1 MNPGVDMVWTT
12 VKLAGVLLAM
22 IAALVLLQRITIRT
36 RLGGFIGSPIRI
48 LHTLRIGVRTHIVF
62 LHLPE
67 TVLVLG
73 VTPSSIT
80 NLMTITEKSQIN
92 LLLHK
97 PINQSLFQ
105 RFLSERLNLH
115 GRTSRESEKR
125 GADHVG

>member
-1 MNPGVDMVWTT
+1 MNPDVDMVWTT

-22 IAALVLLQRITIRT
+22 IAALFLLQRITIRT

-48 LHTLRIGVRTHIVF
+48 LHTLRIGVRSHIVF

-97 PINQSLFQ
+97 PIHHSLFQ
-105 RFLSERLNLH
+105 RFLSERLNPY
-115 GRTSRESEKR
+115 GRTSRESEKQ